1 MTNEQ
6 GRFAANREPQTANG
20 FSRRPTWAEVDLAAL
35 THNYE
40 VLRHLLVPA
49 AQDFGLRISDCG
61 LNNDGQFAIRN
72 SQSATASPRL
82 IPVIKAN
89 AYGHGA
95 VPVARALAAAGATA
109 FAVALI
115 EEGIEL
121 REAGIAEEILVL
133 EGAWPGQE
141 AEVVKHGLTA
151 AVGSANGVRCLD
163 REARRAPGPVRV
175 HIKVDTGM
183 SRLGVAWDAMEELL
197 LAVRSAAGLRV
208 AGVFSHSACAEE
220 EDCSYTLEQIRR
232 FRHALERIEQ
242 SGLAAGE
249 VHFANS
255 AGLLFCPPLR
265 TLTARPG
272 IALYG
277 YPPAPERCP
286 VSLKPALTLKT
297 RVGRIHTIRAGASA
311 GYSRSFIATRETRAA
326 TLPIGYADGYR
337 RGLTGIGSV
346 IIRNRLAQV
355 LGAVSMDMI
364 VVDVTDLPD
373 VREEEEVILLGSTAD
388 CRMDA
393 SAWADLL
400 RTISYEVLCGI
411 SPRVP
416 RVYLQSLQ

>member
-1 MTNEQ
+1 MINQE
-6 GRFAANREPQTANG
+6 GRFATNRFPG
-20 FSRRPTWAEVDLAAL
+20 RPTWAEVDLAAL
-35 THNYE
+35 TDNYRT
-40 VLRHLLVPA
+40 LTSLLDRPT
-49 AQDFGLRISDCG
+49 QNCKLRIANCKLGRDSEST
-61 LNNDGQFAIRN
+61 IRN
-72 SQSATASPRL
+72 SQFAIHNPRL

-109 FAVALI
+109 FAVALV

-121 REAGIAEEILVL
+121 RAAGIAEEILVL

-151 AVGSANGVRCLD
+151 AVGSANGVRRLD

-197 LAVRSAAGLRV
+197 LAVLSAAGLRV
-208 AGVFSHSACAEE
+208 AGVFSHLACAEE

-242 SGLAAGE
+242 AGLAAGE

-265 TLTARPG
+265 ILTARPG

-277 YPPAPERCP
+277 YPPAAERSP

-311 GYSRSFIATRETRAA
+311 GYNRRFIATRETRAA

-364 VVDVTDLPD
+364 VVDVTDLPE

-393 SAWADLL
+393 SAWAELL
-400 RTISYEVLCGI
+400 HTIPYEVLCGI

-416 RVYLQSLQ
+416 RTYKGALAGQAP